1 MKRIAK
7 QSGSRG
13 RLRLG
18 LLMATVAVFF
28 LVPVAGASAAKIHV
42 VFSGSGSGWTQPHEG
57 LGGEPQIEC
66 HWNGSEIDIVKEN
79 GVEISG
85 KHVCETE
92 PILFEPGGN
101 KGIKLH
107 DEADT
112 GSEFVKWQAT
122 GGTGETVCSGTDPC
136 AVAYLGFG
144 TITIT
149 ATFEKTS
156 EPNVHITI
164 DGSGAGKV
172 VGVEGEFEGTP
183 PINCEY
189 DGENQ
194 SGSCD
199 AEAGLAF
206 EVLPYILV
214 EEQAAEGSEFAG
226 WTIEEGSDPLGFEA
240 CVDPNYQQC
249 GISPGYDEGTE
260 EFTEVKLKAT
270 FVPAAPPNFWNLTAV
285 KTGGGEGWVTSE
297 DAGHALN
304 CGLPCGERTASF
316 EEGTVTLHAYGKQF
330 TGWSGCTNEPTARQ
344 CEVNLEGDTT
354 VEAEFLAPT
363 GKLLTAKKVGGGQGW
378 VTSLDAEHKLNCGLA
393 CPTERTVEF
402 ASGPVELRA
411 YGSQFQGWTNCAGG
425 VSGYQNRVC
434 TMELNANE
442 TAEVEFE

>member
-1 MKRIAK
+1 MKRNSK
-7 QSGSRG
+7 QSGSGG

-18 LLMATVAVFF
+18 LLMASVAAFL
-28 LVPVAGASAAKIHV
+28 LVPVASAFADVPAEVQFAGEGA
-42 VFSGSGSGWTQPHEG
+42 GWVYGTDAGNPEEAG
-57 LGGEPQIEC
+57 VPPVEC
-66 HWNGSEIDIVKEN
+66 HWNGTEIDVGMPSAGECKTTAKNTGIGGGSIIVKGEHDAGSLLQSWEVDPEGGLVAPLFGCN
-79 GVEISG
+79 NPVTAQTEQCTVLAYTPTVEI
-85 KHVCETE
+85 KITAD
-92 PILFEPGGN
+92 FEP
-101 KGIKLH
+101 
-107 DEADT
+107 EAT
-112 GSEFVKWQAT
+112 PVFWA
-122 GGTGETVCSGTDPC
+122 
-136 AVAYLGFG
+136 L
-144 TITIT
+144 T
-149 ATFEKTS
+149 AT
-156 EPNVHITI
+156 
-164 DGSGAGKV
+164 
-172 VGVEGEFEGTP
+172 
-183 PINCEY
+183 
-189 DGENQ
+189 
-194 SGSCD
+194 
-199 AEAGLAF
+199 
-206 EVLPYILV
+206 
-214 EEQAAEGSEFAG
+214 
-226 WTIEEGSDPLGFEA
+226 
-240 CVDPNYQQC
+240 
-249 GISPGYDEGTE
+249 
-260 EFTEVKLKAT
+260 
-270 FVPAAPPNFWNLTAV
+270 